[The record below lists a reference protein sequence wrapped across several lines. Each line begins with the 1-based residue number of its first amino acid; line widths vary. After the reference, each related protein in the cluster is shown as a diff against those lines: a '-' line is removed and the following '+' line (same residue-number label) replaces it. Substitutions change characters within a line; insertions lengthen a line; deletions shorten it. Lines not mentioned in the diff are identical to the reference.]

1 VALEDHHSAYL
12 AKAVAGLTPDGRARV
27 EEILDELT
35 EEAGARPPLV
45 RFAALRRAE
54 VESGQVD
61 SVAVDDLTGPELDA
75 LGTGFTVIRDGEPL
89 DDVADWANAVLAL
102 LEDDTRAH

>member
-1 VALEDHHSAYL
+1 MAQGDHHSAYL

-27 EEILDELT
+27 SEILDELT
-35 EEAGARPPLV
+35 EEAAGRPQLV
-45 RFAALRRAE
+45 RFADLRRAE
-54 VESGQVD
+54 VDSGQVE
-61 SVAVDDLTGPELDA
+61 SVALDDLTQPELDA
-75 LGTGFTVIRDGEPL
+75 LGTGFTVIRDGETL